1 MNQAVLAAKTE
12 TVKEISEKAKK
23 SQTIIVCE
31 YRGLTV
37 AQIQEVRRALHKE
50 NAEMNVYKNSLVE
63 RAADELGYADMKQ
76 LGYNELNDILSGP
89 NAIVFSEDVIAG
101 AKVIA
106 KYAKRH
112 KDILVVKGGIVEGK
126 FVDAQGMLEVAKLP
140 GKEGLLSMFLSCL
153 QAPIRSFACAV
164 KAVADK

>member
-1 MNQAVLAAKTE
+1 MNQAVLAAKSE
-12 TVKEISEKAKK
+12 TVKEISEKAQK

-50 NAEMNVYKNSLVE
+50 KAEMNVYKNSLVE
-63 RAADELGYADMKQ
+63 RAVDE
-76 LGYNELNDILSGP
+76 LGYNELNNILTGP

-112 KDILVVKGGIVEGK
+112 KDVLIVKGGIVEGK
-126 FVDAQGMLEVAKLP
+126 FADEKAILEVAKLP

>member
-1 MNQAVLAAKTE
+1 MNQAVLAAKSE

-50 NAEMNVYKNSLVE
+50 KAEMNVYKNSLVE
-63 RAADELGYADMKQ
+63 RAVDELGYND
-76 LGYNELNDILSGP
+76 LNSVLTGP

-112 KDILVVKGGIVEGK
+112 KDVLVVKGGIVEGK
-126 FVDAQGMLEVAKLP
+126 FVDAKGIIEVSKLP

-153 QAPIRSFACAV
+153 QAPVRSFACAV

>member
-1 MNQAVLAAKTE
+1 MNQAVLAAKSE

-37 AQIQEVRRALHKE
+37 AQIQEVRRALRKE

-63 RAADELGYADMKQ
+63 RAVDE

-112 KDILVVKGGIVEGK
+112 RDVLVVKGGIVEGK
-126 FVDAQGMLEVAKLP
+126 FVDAKGIIEVSKLP
-140 GKEGLLSMFLSCL
+140 GKEGLISMFLSCL

>member
-1 MNQAVLAAKTE
+1 MNQAVLAAKSE

-50 NAEMNVYKNSLVE
+50 NAEMGVYKNSLVE
-63 RAADELGYADMKQ
+63 RAVDELGYND
-76 LGYNELNDILSGP
+76 LNSILTGP

-112 KDILVVKGGIVEGK
+112 KDVLVVKGGIVEGK
-126 FVDAQGMLEVAKLP
+126 FVDAKGIIEVSKLP
-140 GKEGLLSMFLSCL
+140 GKEGLISMFLSCL

>member
-1 MNQAVLAAKTE
+1 MNQAVLAAKSE

-50 NAEMNVYKNSLVE
+50 KAEMSVYKNSLVE
-63 RAADELGYADMKQ
+63 RAVDELGYND
-76 LGYNELNDILSGP
+76 LNSVLTGP

-112 KDILVVKGGIVEGK
+112 KDVLVVKGGIVEGK
-126 FVDAQGMLEVAKLP
+126 FVDAKGIIEVSKLP

>member
-1 MNQAVLAAKTE
+1 MNQAVLAAKSE

-50 NAEMNVYKNSLVE
+50 KAEMSVYKNSLVE
-63 RAADELGYADMKQ
+63 RAVDELGYND
-76 LGYNELNDILSGP
+76 LNSVLTGP

-112 KDILVVKGGIVEGK
+112 KDVLVVKGGIVEGK
-126 FVDAQGMLEVAKLP
+126 FVDAKGIIEVSKLP
-140 GKEGLLSMFLSCL
+140 GKEGLLSMFFSCL
-153 QAPIRSFACAV
+153 QAPVRSFACAV
-164 KAVADK
+164 KAVADAK

>member
-50 NAEMNVYKNSLVE
+50 KAEMNVYKNSLVE
-63 RAADELGYADMKQ
+63 RAVDELGYND
-76 LGYNELNDILSGP
+76 LNSVLTGP

-126 FVDAQGMLEVAKLP
+126 FVDAKGIIEVSKLP

>member
-1 MNQAVLAAKTE
+1 MNQAVLAAKSE

-50 NAEMNVYKNSLVE
+50 KAEMSVYKNSLVE
-63 RAADELGYADMKQ
+63 RAVDELGYND
-76 LGYNELNDILSGP
+76 LNNILTGP

-112 KDILVVKGGIVEGK
+112 RDVLIVKGGIVEGK
-126 FVDAQGMLEVAKLP
+126 FVDAKGILEVSKLP
-140 GKEGLLSMFLSCL
+140 GKEGLISMFLSCL

>member
-1 MNQAVLAAKTE
+1 MNQAVLAAKSE

-50 NAEMNVYKNSLVE
+50 KAEMNVYKNSLVE
-63 RAADELGYADMKQ
+63 RAVDELGYND
-76 LGYNELNDILSGP
+76 LNSVLTGP

-126 FVDAQGMLEVAKLP
+126 FVDAKGILEVSKLP
-140 GKEGLLSMFLSCL
+140 GKEGLISMFLSCL

>member
-50 NAEMNVYKNSLVE
+50 KAEMNVYKNSLVE
-63 RAADELGYADMKQ
+63 RAVDELGYND
-76 LGYNELNDILSGP
+76 LNSVLTGP

-112 KDILVVKGGIVEGK
+112 KDVLVVKGGIVEGK
-126 FVDAQGMLEVAKLP
+126 FVDAKGIIEVSKLP

-153 QAPIRSFACAV
+153 QAPVRSFACAV
-164 KAVADK
+164 KAVADAK

>member
-1 MNQAVLAAKTE
+1 MNQQVLAAKSE

-23 SQTIIVCE
+23 SSTIIVCE

-37 AQIQEVRRALHKE
+37 AQIQEVRRALRKE

-63 RAADELGYADMKQ
+63 RAVDE

-112 KDILVVKGGIVEGK
+112 RDVLIVKGGIVEGK
-126 FVDAQGMLEVAKLP
+126 FVDAKGMLEVAKLP
-140 GKEGLLSMFLSCL
+140 GKEGLISMFLSCL

>member
-1 MNQAVLAAKTE
+1 MNQAVLAAKSE

-23 SQTIIVCE
+23 SSTIIVCE

-50 NAEMNVYKNSLVE
+50 KAEMSVYKNSLVE
-63 RAADELGYADMKQ
+63 RAVDELGYNQ
-76 LGYNELNDILSGP
+76 LNDILSGP

-112 KDILVVKGGIVEGK
+112 RDILIVKGGIVEGK
-126 FVDAQGMLEVAKLP
+126 FVDAKGILEVSKLP
-140 GKEGLLSMFLSCL
+140 GKEGLISMFLSCL

>member
-1 MNQAVLAAKTE
+1 MNQAVLAAKSE

-63 RAADELGYADMKQ
+63 RAVDE

-126 FVDAQGMLEVAKLP
+126 FVDAKGIIEVSKLP

-164 KAVADK
+164 KAVADAK

>member
-1 MNQAVLAAKTE
+1 MNQAVLAAKSE

-37 AQIQEVRRALHKE
+37 AEIQEVRRALHKE
-50 NAEMNVYKNSLVE
+50 KAEMSVYKNSLVE
-63 RAADELGYADMKQ
+63 RAVDELGYND
-76 LGYNELNDILSGP
+76 LNAILTGP

-112 KDILVVKGGIVEGK
+112 KDVLVVKGGIVEGK
-126 FVDAQGMLEVAKLP
+126 FVDAKGIIEVSKLP
-140 GKEGLLSMFLSCL
+140 GKEGLISMFLSCL

>member
-1 MNQAVLAAKTE
+1 MNQAVLAAKSE

-37 AQIQEVRRALHKE
+37 AEIQEVRRALHKE
-50 NAEMNVYKNSLVE
+50 KAEMSVYKNSLVE
-63 RAADELGYADMKQ
+63 RAVDELGYND
-76 LGYNELNDILSGP
+76 LNSVLTGP

-112 KDILVVKGGIVEGK
+112 KDVLVVKGGIVEGK
-126 FVDAQGMLEVAKLP
+126 FVDAKGIIEVSKLP

>member
-1 MNQAVLAAKTE
+1 MNQAVLAAKSE

-50 NAEMNVYKNSLVE
+50 KAEMSVYKNSLVE
-63 RAADELGYADMKQ
+63 RAVDELGYND
-76 LGYNELNDILSGP
+76 LNSILTGP

-112 KDILVVKGGIVEGK
+112 RDVLVVKGGIVEGK
-126 FVDAQGMLEVAKLP
+126 FVDAKGIIEVSKLP

>member
-1 MNQAVLAAKTE
+1 MNQAVLAAKSE

-50 NAEMNVYKNSLVE
+50 KAEMNVYKNSLVE
-63 RAADELGYADMKQ
+63 RAVDELGYND
-76 LGYNELNDILSGP
+76 LNSVLTGP

-140 GKEGLLSMFLSCL
+140 GKEGLISMFLSCL

>member
-1 MNQAVLAAKTE
+1 MNQAVLAAKSE

-37 AQIQEVRRALHKE
+37 AQIQEVRRALRKE

-63 RAADELGYADMKQ
+63 RAVDELGYND
-76 LGYNELNDILSGP
+76 LNAILSGP

-112 KDILVVKGGIVEGK
+112 KDVLVVKGGIVEGK
-126 FVDAQGMLEVAKLP
+126 FVDAKGIIEVSKLP
-140 GKEGLLSMFLSCL
+140 GKEGLISMFLSCL

>member
-1 MNQAVLAAKTE
+1 MNQAVLAAKSE

-37 AQIQEVRRALHKE
+37 AQIQEVRRALRKE

-63 RAADELGYADMKQ
+63 RAVDELGYND
-76 LGYNELNDILSGP
+76 LNAILSGP

-112 KDILVVKGGIVEGK
+112 KDVLVVKGGIVEGK
-126 FVDAQGMLEVAKLP
+126 FVDAKGIIEVSKLP

>member
-1 MNQAVLAAKTE
+1 MNQAVLAAKSE

-50 NAEMNVYKNSLVE
+50 KAEMNVYKNSLVE
-63 RAADELGYADMKQ
+63 RAVDE
-76 LGYNELNDILSGP
+76 LGYNELNNILTGP

-112 KDILVVKGGIVEGK
+112 KDVLVVKGGIVEGK
-126 FVDAQGMLEVAKLP
+126 FVDEKAMLEVAKLP

>member
-1 MNQAVLAAKTE
+1 MNQQVLAAKSE

-23 SQTIIVCE
+23 SSTIIVCE

-37 AQIQEVRRALHKE
+37 AQIQEVRRALRKE

-63 RAADELGYADMKQ
+63 RAVDELGYK
-76 LGYNELNDILSGP
+76 ELNDILTGP

-112 KDILVVKGGIVEGK
+112 RDVLIVKGGIVEGK
-126 FVDAQGMLEVAKLP
+126 FVDAKGMLEVAKLP
-140 GKEGLLSMFLSCL
+140 GKEGLISMFLSCL

>member
-1 MNQAVLAAKTE
+1 MNQAVLAAKSE

-50 NAEMNVYKNSLVE
+50 KAEMSVYKNSLVE
-63 RAADELGYADMKQ
+63 RAVDELGYND
-76 LGYNELNDILSGP
+76 LNNILTGP

-112 KDILVVKGGIVEGK
+112 RDVLVVKGGIVEGK
-126 FVDAQGMLEVAKLP
+126 FVDAKGIIEVSKLP

>member
-1 MNQAVLAAKTE
+1 MNQAVLAAKSE

-50 NAEMNVYKNSLVE
+50 KAEMSVYKNSLVE
-63 RAADELGYADMKQ
+63 RAVDE

-126 FVDAQGMLEVAKLP
+126 FVDAKGIIEVSKLP

-153 QAPIRSFACAV
+153 QAPVRSFACAV
-164 KAVADK
+164 KAVADAK

>member
-1 MNQAVLAAKTE
+1 MNQAVLAAKSE

-63 RAADELGYADMKQ
+63 RAVDELGYND
-76 LGYNELNDILSGP
+76 LNSILTGP

-112 KDILVVKGGIVEGK
+112 RDILVVKGGIVEGK
-126 FVDAQGMLEVAKLP
+126 FIDAKGMLEVAKLP
-140 GKEGLLSMFLSCL
+140 GKEGLISMFLSCL

>member
-1 MNQAVLAAKTE
+1 MNQAVLAAKSE

-23 SQTIIVCE
+23 SSTIIVCE

-37 AQIQEVRRALHKE
+37 AEIQEVRRALRKE
-50 NAEMNVYKNSLVE
+50 GAEMNVYKNSLVE
-63 RAADELGYADMKQ
+63 RAVDE

-112 KDILVVKGGIVEGK
+112 RDILIVKGGIVEGK
-126 FVDAQGMLEVAKLP
+126 FVDAKGMLEVSKLP
-140 GKEGLLSMFLSCL
+140 GKEGLISMFLSCL

>member
-1 MNQAVLAAKTE
+1 MNQAVLAAKSE

-23 SQTIIVCE
+23 SQTIVVCE

-50 NAEMNVYKNSLVE
+50 KAEMSVYKNSLVE
-63 RAADELGYADMKQ
+63 RAVDELGYND
-76 LGYNELNDILSGP
+76 LNSVLTGP

-112 KDILVVKGGIVEGK
+112 KDVLVVKGGIVEGK
-126 FVDAQGMLEVAKLP
+126 FVDAKGMLEVAKLP

>member
-1 MNQAVLAAKTE
+1 MNQAVLAAKSE

-37 AQIQEVRRALHKE
+37 AQIQEVRRALRKE

-63 RAADELGYADMKQ
+63 RAVDELGYND
-76 LGYNELNDILSGP
+76 LNAILTGP

-112 KDILVVKGGIVEGK
+112 RDVLVVKGGIVEGK
-126 FVDAQGMLEVAKLP
+126 FVDAKGIIEVSKLP

>member
-1 MNQAVLAAKTE
+1 MNQAVLAAKSE

-63 RAADELGYADMKQ
+63 RAVDELGYND
-76 LGYNELNDILSGP
+76 LNSVLTGP

-112 KDILVVKGGIVEGK
+112 KDVLVVKGGIVEGK
-126 FVDAQGMLEVAKLP
+126 FVDAKGIIEVSKLP
-140 GKEGLLSMFLSCL
+140 GKEGLISMFLSCL

>member
-1 MNQAVLAAKTE
+1 MNQAVLAAKSE

-37 AQIQEVRRALHKE
+37 AEIQEVRRALHKE
-50 NAEMNVYKNSLVE
+50 KAEMSVYKNSLVE
-63 RAADELGYADMKQ
+63 RAVDELGYND
-76 LGYNELNDILSGP
+76 LNAILTGP

-112 KDILVVKGGIVEGK
+112 KDVLVVKGGMVEGK
-126 FVDAQGMLEVAKLP
+126 FVDAKGIIEVSKLP

>member
-1 MNQAVLAAKTE
+1 MNQAVLAAKSE

-50 NAEMNVYKNSLVE
+50 KAEMSVYKNSLVE
-63 RAADELGYADMKQ
+63 RAVDELGYND
-76 LGYNELNDILSGP
+76 LNSVLTGP

-112 KDILVVKGGIVEGK
+112 KDVLVVKGGIVEGK
-126 FVDAQGMLEVAKLP
+126 FVDAKGIIEVAKLP

>member
-1 MNQAVLAAKTE
+1 MNQSVLAAKSE

-50 NAEMNVYKNSLVE
+50 KAEMSVYKNSLVE
-63 RAADELGYADMKQ
+63 RAVDELGYND
-76 LGYNELNDILSGP
+76 LNAILTGP

-112 KDILVVKGGIVEGK
+112 KDVLVVKGGMVEGK
-126 FVDAQGMLEVAKLP
+126 FVDAKGIIEVSKLP

>member
-1 MNQAVLAAKTE
+1 MNQAVLAAKSE

-37 AQIQEVRRALHKE
+37 AQIQEIRRALHKE
-50 NAEMNVYKNSLVE
+50 NAEMSVYKNSLVE
-63 RAADELGYADMKQ
+63 RAVDELGYND
-76 LGYNELNDILSGP
+76 LNNILTGP

-112 KDILVVKGGIVEGK
+112 RDVLIVKGGIVEGK
-126 FVDAQGMLEVAKLP
+126 FVDEKAMLEVAKLP